1 MRIGLTGGV
10 GSGTTQAAKWL
21 EAKGF
26 FVLSGDEAGH
36 RALTIPEIKNS
47 LRERFGQRVFTD
59 QGEVDRPRLGEIIF
73 GDEKAREEL
82 NRIVHPTLLD
92 ILTREARR
100 VEAQSGVVVV
110 DAALIYEWGLA
121 GFFHRIIVVDAPLDV
136 RILRLRA
143 RDGLSEEQARQ
154 RIAAQW
160 PLERKVE
167 QADYVVNNVG
177 SLDELHWLMDEVWRK
192 IEQTAI

>member
-10 GSGTTQAAKWL
+10 GSGATQAAKWL
-21 EAKGF
+21 EAKGIS
-26 FVLSGDEAGH
+26 VLSGDEAGH
-36 RALTIPEIKNS
+36 MALTIPEIKNS

-73 GDEKAREEL
+73 GNEEARKNL
-82 NRIVHPTLLD
+82 DRIVHPALLD
-92 ILTREARR
+92 ILTRDARR

-121 GFFHRIIVVDAPLDV
+121 GFFHRIIVVDAPLDI
-136 RILRLRA
+136 RIQRAMA
-143 RDGLSEEQARQ
+143 RDGLSEEQIRQ

-160 PLERKVE
+160 PLEKKVE
-167 QADYVVNNVG
+167 QADYVLNNVG
-177 SLDELHWLMDEVWRK
+177 SLEELHWQMDEVWRK
-192 IEQTAI
+192 LEQPAT